1 VPASPSFSPN
11 AWLRYDLVQALLERI
26 PEASSF
32 LEVGCGMGALA
43 ARLVDRYEYV
53 GYEPD
58 AQSCEVARRRVA
70 GRGVVINGIL
80 PAAPVRCFHVLGAFE
95 VLEHLKDDGAA
106 LAQWRGWIC
115 PGGHVMLSVPAN
127 PKRFAKADVAVG
139 HYRRYTRDGLRRL
152 LEQAGFDTITV
163 WSYGFPLG
171 YVLELARNV
180 LASGAEADAA
190 AIGTRTAASGRFHQP
205 GDRAAALLQLGT
217 APFRVM
223 QRPFRATSLGTGLLA
238 MARVPA

>member
-1 VPASPSFSPN
+1 MI
-11 AWLRYDLVQALLERI
+11 QAFLERI
-26 PEASSF
+26 PDASSF

-43 ARLVDRYEYV
+43 ARLVDRCEYV

-58 AQSCEVARRRVA
+58 ATSFEVARRRVA
-70 GRGVVINGIL
+70 GRGVVINGVL
-80 PAAPVRCFHVLGAFE
+80 PAAPTRCFRVLGAFE

-106 LAQWRGWIC
+106 LAQWREWIC

-127 PKRFAKADVAVG
+127 PRRFAAADAAVG
-139 HYRRYTRDGLRRL
+139 HYRRYTRDSLTRI
-152 LEQAGFDTITV
+152 LERAGFDAITV

-171 YVLELARNV
+171 YVLEFARNF
-180 LASGAEADAA
+180 LASGARADGTP
-190 AIGTRTAASGRFHQP
+190 IGARTAASGRFHQP
-205 GDRAAALLQLGT
+205 SDRAAALVQLGT

-223 QRPFRATSLGTGLLA
+223 QRPFRTTSLGTGLLA